1 MRFFFIL
8 LIFNFVNV
16 IQAINYSGIV
26 RNQKNDEVV
35 IGCVVYLKGTPSIS
49 TSTNIKGFYTID
61 VGNREDTLVF
71 VSMAFASREYSISPS
86 NNNVVLNVSLNSEEV
101 GIDLVEIN
109 EILNENTKSVEMSTI
124 QLDMKDVKKIPAF
137 MGEVDVLKT
146 IQLMPGV
153 QSGGEG
159 NSGFYVRGGGP
170 DQNLILLDGA
180 TVYNASHLFGFFSVF
195 NADAI
200 KNIKLTKGGMPANFG
215 GRLSSILE
223 VDMNE
228 GDLKKF
234 KYDGGIGLIASR
246 FTIQGPLKKDTSS
259 FLISARRTY
268 IDVLTKPFIAKD
280 SDYLGSGYFFYD
292 LNAKVNY
299 KFSDK
304 DHLFLSGYYG
314 KDEFKF
320 SDSRAGFK
328 AKIPWGNGTGALRW
342 KHIFSEKLFLNT
354 ALTFSDYQF
363 EFGATQSEFDFSLYS
378 GVRDYSSKVG
388 FSYLP
393 NKNHKIKFGGD
404 FTYHIC
410 IPNNASAKSGD
421 VEFDLGG
428 VIRQY
433 AQESSVYF
441 LDEFGVGK
449 RLKFNLG
456 LRLGSFSFIG
466 PFDRYLKDELGI
478 KNDTV
483 SYDGFENIKTYIGL
497 EPRASARFLLSKNAS
512 LKASYTRNFQYVHL
526 ASMASVSLPTDLW
539 VPSSDVV
546 KPQKANQYVFG
557 YFQNLLNNRFE
568 TSVEVY
574 YKTMNNLVEFAE
586 GELPDDNINDNVD
599 NGFVFGSGLSYGVEF
614 FLKKRLGDFT
624 GWFGYTL
631 SKTTRTFEDINLGK
645 KFVAKYDRRHDMSVV
660 LNYELN
666 KKWNVSGVFVFATG
680 NSLTIPESMMIV
692 AGDLIQVYGPR
703 NGFRMPSYHRADIS
717 LTYVNRETEKYK
729 SSWNFS
735 VYNIY
740 NRMNP
745 YFIYF
750 NQEGGSDT
758 QDINFTAKQ
767 VSLFPVLPSVT
778 WNFSF

>member
-1 MRFFFIL
+1 
-8 LIFNFVNV
+8 
-16 IQAINYSGIV
+16 
-26 RNQKNDEVV
+26 
-35 IGCVVYLKGTPSIS
+35 
-49 TSTNIKGFYTID
+49 
-61 VGNREDTLVF
+61 
-71 VSMAFASREYSISPS
+71 
-86 NNNVVLNVSLNSEEV
+86 
-101 GIDLVEIN
+101 
-109 EILNENTKSVEMSTI
+109 
-124 QLDMKDVKKIPAF
+124 
-137 MGEVDVLKT
+137 
-146 IQLMPGV
+146 
-153 QSGGEG
+153 
-159 NSGFYVRGGGP
+159 
-170 DQNLILLDGA
+170 
-180 TVYNASHLFGFFSVF
+180 
-195 NADAI
+195 
-200 KNIKLTKGGMPANFG
+200 MPANFG

-223 VDMNE
+223 VDINE
-228 GDLKKF
+228 GDLQKF
-234 KYDGGIGLIASR
+234 KYDGGVGLIASR

-268 IDVLTKPFIAKD
+268 IDVLTKPFIPKD
-280 SDYLGSGYFFYD
+280 SDYAGSGYFFYD

-299 KFSDK
+299 KFSEK

-328 AKIPWGNGTGALRW
+328 AKIPWGNATGALRW
-342 KHIFSEKLFLNT
+342 KHVFSEKLFLNT

-404 FTYHIC
+404 FTYHIFV
-410 IPNNASAKSGD
+410 PNKGSARSGD
-421 VEFDLGG
+421 IEFDLGG
-428 VIRQY
+428 VIKQY
-433 AQESSVYF
+433 AQESSVYL

-449 RLKFNLG
+449 RLKFNFG

-478 KNDTV
+478 TNDTV
-483 SYDGFENIKTYIGL
+483 SYDKFENIKTYIGL

-526 ASMASVSLPTDLW
+526 ASLASVSLPTDLW
-539 VPSSDVV
+539 VPSSDIV

-624 GWFGYTL
+624 GWLGYTW

-645 KFVAKYDRRHDMSVV
+645 TFVAKYDRRHDLSVV

-666 KKWNVSGVFVFATG
+666 KKWHVSGVFVFATG

-717 LTYVNRETEKYK
+717 LTYINKETKKYK

-778 WNFSF
+778 WNFNF

>member
-1 MRFFFIL
+1 MF
-8 LIFNFVNV
+8 FNFVNV
-16 IQAINYSGIV
+16 SQAINYSGIV
-26 RNQKNDEVV
+26 RNQKNDEVI
-35 IGCVVYLKGTPSIS
+35 IGCVVYLKGVPSVS
-49 TSTNIKGFYTID
+49 TSTDIKGFYKID
-61 VGNREDTLVF
+61 VGNNEDTLVF
-71 VSMAFASREYSISPS
+71 VSMSFASREYSISPS
-86 NNNVVLNVSLNSEEV
+86 NNDVVLNVSLNSEEV

-109 EILNENTKSVEMSTI
+109 EFFNENTKSVEMSTI
-124 QLDMKDVKKIPAF
+124 QLDMKDVKKIPAL

-200 KNIKLTKGGMPANFG
+200 KSIKLTKGGMPANFG

-234 KYDGGIGLIASR
+234 KFDGGVGLIASR

-268 IDVLTKPFIAKD
+268 IDVLTKPFISKD
-280 SDYLGSGYFFYD
+280 SYYAGSGYFFYD

-378 GVRDYSSKVG
+378 GVRDYSSKID

-404 FTYHIC
+404 FTYHIF

-421 VEFDLGG
+421 IEFDLGG
-428 VIRQY
+428 VIKQY
-433 AQESSVYF
+433 AQESSLYL
-441 LDEFGVGK
+441 LDEFSVGK

-483 SYDGFENIKTYIGL
+483 SHDKFENIKTYIGL

-539 VPSSDVV
+539 VPSSDIV

-599 NGFVFGSGLSYGVEF
+599 NGFVFGSGLSYGLEL

-624 GWFGYTL
+624 GWFGYTW
-631 SKTTRTFEDINLGK
+631 SKTTRTFKDINLGK
-645 KFVAKYDRRHDMSVV
+645 TFVAKYDRRHDLSVV

-717 LTYVNRETEKYK
+717 LTYINKETEKYK

-750 NQEGGSDT
+750 NQEGGVDT
-758 QDINFTAKQ
+758 QDVNFTAKQ

>member
-1 MRFFFIL
+1 VKSFLFLSLVFL
-8 LIFNFVNV
+8 VKTT
-16 IQAINYSGIV
+16 QAFTYSGV
-26 RNQKNDEVV
+26 VTNQSNSETV
-35 IGCVVYLKGTPSIS
+35 IGCLIYLKSTPSIA
-49 TSTNIKGFYTID
+49 TSTDINGYYSID
-61 VGNREDTLVF
+61 VGVNKDTLVF
-71 VSMAFASREYSISPS
+71 SSISFTIKEFPIQPS
-86 NNNVVLNVSLNSEEV
+86 DKNVVLNVSLNNEI
-101 GIDLVEIN
+101 GIDVVEIN
-109 EILNENTKSVEMSTI
+109 EIAKENTKSVKMSTI
-124 QLDMKDVKKIPAF
+124 ELDMEDVKKLPAF

-200 KNIKLTKGGMPANFG
+200 RNIKLTKGGMPANFG
-215 GRLSSILE
+215 GRLSSVLE
-223 VDMNE
+223 VNMNE
-228 GDLKKF
+228 GDLKNF

-259 FLISARRTY
+259 FLISGRRTY
-268 IDVLTKPFIAKD
+268 IDVLTKPFLPND
-280 SDYLGSGYFFYD
+280 SQYGGSGYFFYD

-320 SDSRAGFK
+320 GDSKAGFK
-328 AKIPWGNGTGALRW
+328 AEIPWGNGTGALRW
-342 KHIFSEKLFLNT
+342 KHVFNEKLFLNT
-354 ALTFSDYQF
+354 ALTFSDYEF
-363 EFGATQSEFDFSLYS
+363 EFGATQSDFDFSLYS
-378 GVRDYSSKVG
+378 GVRDYSLKAD

-404 FTYHIC
+404 YTYHIF
-410 IPNNASAKSGD
+410 IPNNATARSGD

-428 VIRQY
+428 VVKQY
-433 AQESSVYF
+433 AQESSIYV
-441 LDEFGVGK
+441 LDEFGIGK
-449 RLKFNLG
+449 RLKFNVG
-456 LRLGSFSFIG
+456 LRFGAFSFIG
-466 PFDRYLKDELGI
+466 PFDRYLKDEIGVT
-478 KNDTV
+478 NDTV
-483 SYDGFENIKTYIGL
+483 SYGTFENIKTHSGL
-497 EPRASARFLLSKNAS
+497 EPRISARLLLSENAS
-512 LKASYTRNFQYVHL
+512 LKASYTRNLQYLHL

-539 VPSSDVV
+539 VPSSDIV
-546 KPQKANQYVFG
+546 KPQKADQYVLG
-557 YFQNLLNNRFE
+557 YFQNLFNDQFE

-574 YKTMNNLVEFAE
+574 YKTMDNLVEFGE
-586 GELPDDNINDNVD
+586 GELPDNNINDNVD
-599 NGFVFGSGLSYGVEF
+599 NGFVFGSGLSYGAEF
-614 FLKKRLGDFT
+614 FIKKRLGKFT
-624 GWFGYTL
+624 GWVGYTW
-631 SKTTRTFEDINLGK
+631 SKTTRTFEEINLGK
-645 KFVAKYDRRHDMSVV
+645 TFVAKYDRRHDLSIV
-660 LNYELN
+660 LNYEFN
-666 KKWNVSGVFVFATG
+666 NKWNASAVFVFATG
-680 NSLTIPESMMIV
+680 NALTIPESMMLIG
-692 AGDLIQVYGPR
+692 GDLIQVYGPR
-703 NGFRMPSYHRADIS
+703 NGFRMPDYHRADIS
-717 LTYVNRETEKYK
+717 VTYVNKETDKYK

-750 NQEGGSDT
+750 NQEGDLDT
-758 QDINFTAKQ
+758 QNINFTAKQ